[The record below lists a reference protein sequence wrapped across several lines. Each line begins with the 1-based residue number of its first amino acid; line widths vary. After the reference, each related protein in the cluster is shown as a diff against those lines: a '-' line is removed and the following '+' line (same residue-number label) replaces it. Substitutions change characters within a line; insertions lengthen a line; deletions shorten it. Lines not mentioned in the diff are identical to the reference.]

1 MFFIPL
7 TSLAVLNAF
16 LIFAVKKSHQQRK
29 DMNVR
34 QSRENNVTI
43 MLVSVVMVF
52 MICQLPA
59 LVYNV
64 AFAVNGQPLLV
75 RFFNSKYKKR
85 IENC

>member
-1 MFFIPL
+1 
-7 TSLAVLNAF
+7 
-16 LIFAVKKSHQQRK
+16 
-29 DMNVR
+29 MNVR

-64 AFAVNGQPLLV
+64 AFAVNGQVVKTVYGWKILSTIRNIISHISVSSFWVPL
-75 RFFNSKYKKR
+75 
-85 IENC
+85 